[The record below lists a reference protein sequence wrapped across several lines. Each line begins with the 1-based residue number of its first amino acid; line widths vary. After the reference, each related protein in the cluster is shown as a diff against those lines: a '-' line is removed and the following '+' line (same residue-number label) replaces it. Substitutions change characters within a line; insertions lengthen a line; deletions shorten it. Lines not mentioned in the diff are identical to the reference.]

1 MREYE
6 WSDWKGL
13 KCLSA
18 DTRAACE
25 DYDNKG
31 TIFLFVYLFI
41 FLFGIA
47 ALFSK

>member
-31 TIFLFVYLFI
+31 TVFLLVYSMCLI
-41 FLFGIA
+41 SGI
-47 ALFSK
+47 LD